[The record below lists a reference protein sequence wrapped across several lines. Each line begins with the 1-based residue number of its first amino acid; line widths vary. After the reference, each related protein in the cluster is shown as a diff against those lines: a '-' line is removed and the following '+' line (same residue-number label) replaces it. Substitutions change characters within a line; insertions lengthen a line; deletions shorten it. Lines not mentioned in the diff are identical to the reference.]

1 MAKISALGSK
11 TNFISLRNNGS
22 SFILTILDL
31 YFMYF
36 KIINIFFYVNRLKL
50 ALNATKGDSSFLEN
64 NINSSK

>member
-1 MAKISALGSK
+1 
-11 TNFISLRNNGS
+11 
-22 SFILTILDL
+22 
-31 YFMYF
+31 MYF